1 MAEEKVKGI
10 VVKLIDY
17 KDADKLASVFTLEQG
32 LITAKFNGVKKDKA
46 KLKAV
51 AQPFVFAE
59 FILANKGNMNTVT
72 SAELLDNFPKILND
86 YNKTICAYIVL
97 DIIKTILPTQKAEQD
112 IFLLTLSSLKNI
124 ENNNELVATID
135 YILKFVAFSGMELQ
149 LPDADYIYFNK
160 QTAEFTQSRESA
172 QQIDKKVYS
181 ALKSINKGEE
191 LEINTTTLKQTLR
204 LLHNILFIKFGE
216 EIKSFEFI

>member
-1 MAEEKVKGI
+1 MADEKVKGI

-17 KDADKLASVFTLEQG
+17 KDADKLASIFTLEQG
-32 LITAKFNGVKKDKA
+32 LTTAKFNGVKKDKA

-51 AQPFVFAE
+51 TQPFVFAE

-112 IFLLTLSSLKNI
+112 IFLLTLSTLKNI
-124 ENNNELVATID
+124 ENGNELVATID

-149 LPDADYIYFNK
+149 LPEVEYIYFNK
-160 QTAEFTQSRESA
+160 QTAEFTQVKENS

-181 ALKSINKGEE
+181 ALKAINKGEE

-204 LLHNILFIKFGE
+204 LLHNVLFIKFGE